1 MGEGARPAPA
11 PPLPSPRAELIT
23 ALYSETR
30 AAHIPPREPGRE
42 RGAYSYG
49 QNRVGWTE
57 FTFSIY
63 RERN

>member
-1 MGEGARPAPA
+1 MGEGARPVPA

-30 AAHIPPREPGRE
+30 AARIPAREPTVARRYG
-42 RGAYSYG
+42 YG
-49 QNRVGWTE
+49 QNPVGWTE
-57 FTFSIY
+57 FTFSVY